1 MTPVLQLPLS
11 SNDDVV
17 KMHNN
22 NEQEDQLIIRRRL
35 LLLTALIRWSI
46 NGIIP
51 FGQNFHLTC
60 SFCTR
65 KLSGRVFRT
74 LMWQFVV
81 QG

>member
-22 NEQEDQLIIRRRL
+22 NEQEDQFLIRRRL
-35 LLLTALIRWSI
+35 PLLTALIRWSI

-51 FGQNFHLTC
+51 FGQVLHLTC
-60 SFCTR
+60 SFCKR
-65 KLSGRVFRT
+65 KLSGRVFRA